1 MYSVC
6 PVRSSICYDVGMEDV
21 LITNILLA
29 ITGSA
34 IVLATIMLMLVLYQ
48 VYRILRAV
56 RRVVERVSDGAVF
69 VADEFVELRK
79 ELMSSAFIAKI
90 IRSIVQLGASG
101 VMDAAGQSRKR
112 TARRKAKKKDEE

>member
-1 MYSVC
+1 MY
-6 PVRSSICYDVGMEDV
+6 MEDV
-21 LITNILLA
+21 LITNIFLI

-34 IVLATIMLMLVLYQ
+34 IVLATLMIMLVLYQ
-48 VYRILRAV
+48 IYRILRAV

-79 ELMSSAFIAKI
+79 ELMSSAVIAKI

-101 VMDAAGQSRKR
+101 VMDAVGMDAQAPRKR
-112 TARRKAKKKDEE
+112 TTRRRTKKEETEEE